1 MQQQRDENEVRN
13 SSDEEL
19 YHRYAPTIFTY
30 ILQHA
35 VPREEAEDLT
45 LEVFM
50 AALERN
56 NLSEVPDTEKLA
68 WLRRVAHNKLVDS
81 YRRFNRHPAVTL
93 EHALMQDDIRPSPEQ
108 TILLQEEYEH
118 LYETLTSL
126 SALQQQVLR
135 LRYGNELSFA
145 EIAIM
150 LNKREGTVRK
160 ILSRTL
166 AALHT
171 LYDQD

>member
-1 MQQQRDENEVRN
+1 MQQQRDENEVRT
-13 SSDEEL
+13 SSNAEL
-19 YHRYAPTIFTY
+19 YHRYAPIIFAY
-30 ILQHA
+30 MLQHA

-45 LEVFM
+45 LEVFI

-56 NLSEVPDTEKLA
+56 NLAPLPDTEKLA

-93 EHALMQDDIRPSPEQ
+93 EHALMQNDIRSSPEQ
-108 TILLQEEYEH
+108 LILLQEEYER
-118 LYETLTSL
+118 LYKTLTSL

-150 LNKREGTVRK
+150 LNKREVAVRK
-160 ILSRTL
+160 ILSRAL
-166 AALHT
+166 ATLHT
-171 LYDQD
+171 IYDSE